1 MKPDSILAEPI
12 EQSDVLS
19 SAEHIDELVC
29 GVATLP
35 PGPERQVARERV
47 TGQLMPLARRIA
59 GKFRITGSED
69 PEDLFQVAC
78 LGLVKAIDRYD
89 PHRGHAFLS
98 YAVPTITGEV
108 KRHLRDR
115 SALVRLP
122 RPVQEVRQ
130 RVWRA
135 REELQQRTAGNAP
148 TPAQIAEA
156 CDLPEEAVRE
166 AMRSEGARHPRSLDS
181 SPEGGDTTGP
191 ALADLIGD
199 SDPRLDLV
207 VERLSLLHAL
217 SRLPTREQHILYLR
231 FFRDQTQQQIAEA
244 VGVSQMHVSRLLK
257 HCLSQLRVG
266 LADPA
271 SGFAPEAPE
280 EDAPGP
286 RTQDARPSVN
296 VVGDAAPNARQHR
309 LPRVAVQTPARSLSR
324 HTRPPRRD
332 QGRPLPDTVQRGPSL
347 RGARTRPS
355 PKPRPHTP
363 LRRSMP
369 SLPDHRRDE
378 APPAVPREPGEDARR
393 AEGDEQPCGRA
404 LALGHLELSR
414 RESSWTHMR
423 HGGSP
428 PGPSDSRPAPPTDA
442 PDARPARRPAST
454 RDRRS
459 ASDTARTAHTPLRT
473 ADPVP
478 SARVLGGP
486 CSLRGYPGVTLLDSD
501 GRRIGGPAEREG
513 RRSGS
518 EGPKALAVTLKPG
531 TSAYA
536 PLHAVADGVTDKP
549 CWRRAAKVQAYP
561 PGSTWA
567 LRTPANAFRVCG
579 DVFEVGAVQ
588 PGRHP

>member
-1 MKPDSILAEPI
+1 
-12 EQSDVLS
+12 
-19 SAEHIDELVC
+19 
-29 GVATLP
+29 
-35 PGPERQVARERV
+35 
-47 TGQLMPLARRIA
+47 MPLARRIA

-199 SDPRLDLV
+199 SDPRLDLL

-257 HCLSQLRVG
+257 HCLSRLRVG

-271 SGFAPEAPE
+271 SGSAPEAPE

-309 LPRVAVQTPARSLSR
+309 LPRVAVQAPTRSLSR

-332 QGRPLPDTVQRGPSL
+332 QGRPLPDTVQRSL

-355 PKPRPHTP
+355 PKPPPHTP

-369 SLPDHRRDE
+369 SLPDRRDE
-378 APPAVPREPGEDARR
+378 PPPAVPREPGEDARR
-393 AEGDEQPCGRA
+393 AEGDKQPCGRA

-428 PGPSDSRPAPPTDA
+428 PGPSDSGPAPPTDA
-442 PDARPARRPAST
+442 PGARPARRPASR

-459 ASDTARTAHTPLRT
+459 ASDTAHGTHSLTNSRPCAVRPSPRRTAPRSSGQWRPSHSGPGQKPPRLT
-473 ADPVP
+473 VP
-478 SARVLGGP
+478 GCVRH
-486 CSLRGYPGVTLLDSD
+486 
-501 GRRIGGPAEREG
+501 GRRRG
-513 RRSGS
+513 SG
-518 EGPKALAVTLKPG
+518 
-531 TSAYA
+531 
-536 PLHAVADGVTDKP
+536 ADGV
-549 CWRRAAKVQAYP
+549 W
-561 PGSTWA
+561 W
-567 LRTPANAFRVCG
+567 
-579 DVFEVGAVQ
+579 
-588 PGRHP
+588 